1 MAGVSRAQ
9 REHVGSWT
17 RWLAL
22 TAIVAGGGCVPVPL
36 PSPRPVSPAGSGS
49 ALGMLERLGRFDGE
63 RFRSVTPG
71 SVPPSHVYVLVHGWA
86 PGWGDEA
93 IGDPRLRSWA
103 AESTS
108 GEPFEPW
115 IRQLSVAILEADPH
129 AVVLA
134 YSWLDDAATGR
145 FILAQRR
152 AFAHTDLH
160 GRWLAEALMQ
170 ATCDDFIANS
180 GRVHL
185 IGHSYGARVVTL
197 AALYMSKRPQQITLF
212 DSPDAP
218 ITYVTG
224 SQTMLASLLRKLPIG
239 DGPGEIFVD
248 NYISVFG
255 AYYHAAPG
263 LSGVVDVLL
272 SPPYGSWD
280 YRRRHLYPMEFYA
293 QTAELDFGLG
303 WSPLLVQHTR
313 ASGCYEQEY
322 GVVAVSRGCS
332 GVP

>member
-1 MAGVSRAQ
+1 
-9 REHVGSWT
+9 
-17 RWLAL
+17 
-22 TAIVAGGGCVPVPL
+22 
-36 PSPRPVSPAGSGS
+36 
-49 ALGMLERLGRFDGE
+49 MLERLGRYDGS
-63 RFRSVTPG
+63 RFRSIAPG

-86 PGWGDEA
+86 PGWGEQA
-93 IGDPRLRSWA
+93 AGDPRLRSWDA
-103 AESTS
+103 RSTS

-115 IRQLSVAILEADPH
+115 VSDLTVAILDADPH

-145 FILAQRR
+145 FLLAQRN

-170 ATCDDFIANS
+170 ATCDDFIANA
-180 GRVHL
+180 GRIHL

-197 AALYMSKRPQQITLF
+197 AAIYMSKKPQQITIF
-212 DSPDAP
+212 DSPDTP
-218 ITYVTG
+218 LTYLSG

-248 NYISVFG
+248 NYVSIFG

-272 SPPYGSWD
+272 APPYGSLD

-293 QTAELDFGLG
+293 QTAERDFGLG
-303 WSPLLVQHTR
+303 WSPLLAGHRR

-322 GVVAVSRGCS
+322 NAMAVSPGCS

>member
-1 MAGVSRAQ
+1 VVIPRSFALVTA
-9 REHVGSWT
+9 
-17 RWLAL
+17 LA
-22 TAIVAGGGCVPVPL
+22 VVGCVPIPVPL
-36 PSPRPVSPAGSGS
+36 PSPSPVSPGRSGS
-49 ALGMLERLGRFDGE
+49 ALGALERLGRFNGQ
-63 RFRSVTPG
+63 RFRSVSPG

-93 IGDPRLRSWA
+93 NDDPRLRSWL
-103 AESTS
+103 AERTG

-115 IRQLSVAILEADPH
+115 VRELTLAILTADPY

-160 GRWLAEALMQ
+160 GRWLAEAIMQ
-170 ATCDDFIANS
+170 ATSDDFIANA

-197 AALYMSKRPQQITLF
+197 AALYMSKKPQQITIF

-218 ITYVTG
+218 LTYLVG
-224 SQTMLASLLRKLPIG
+224 SQTMLAGVLRKLPVG
-239 DGPGEIFVD
+239 SGPGEIFVD
-248 NYISVFG
+248 NYVSVFG

-263 LSGVVDVLL
+263 LEGVVDVLL
-272 SPPYGSWD
+272 APPYGSMD
-280 YRRRHLYPMEFYA
+280 YRHRHLYPMEFYA
-293 QTAELDFGLG
+293 QTAERTFGLG
-303 WSPLLVQHTR
+303 WSPLLAQHTR
-313 ASGCYEQEY
+313 AAGCYEQEY
-322 GVVAVSRGCS
+322 GEISLTRGCR